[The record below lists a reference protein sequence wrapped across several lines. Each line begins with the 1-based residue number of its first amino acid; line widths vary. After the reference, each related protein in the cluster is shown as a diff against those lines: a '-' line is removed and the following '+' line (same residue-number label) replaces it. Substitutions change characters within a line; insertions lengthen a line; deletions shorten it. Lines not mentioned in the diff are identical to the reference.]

1 MSEKEALEQLDSLIE
16 AWDLKDADINQTDIN
31 AIKFILQKNQKL
43 KEQLKQRDEVIDKIG
58 KIIDTANCR
67 YMTSGKVY
75 VNSFCLSDLYKILNQ
90 SKGGNDE

>member
-43 KEQLKQRDEVIDKIG
+43 KEQLKQRDEVIEKLE
-58 KIIDTANCR
+58 KW
-67 YMTSGKVY
+67 
-75 VNSFCLSDLYKILNQ
+75 LNQ
-90 SKGGNDE
+90 EWKKPLAKIYVSDVVKELNKLKGENNG